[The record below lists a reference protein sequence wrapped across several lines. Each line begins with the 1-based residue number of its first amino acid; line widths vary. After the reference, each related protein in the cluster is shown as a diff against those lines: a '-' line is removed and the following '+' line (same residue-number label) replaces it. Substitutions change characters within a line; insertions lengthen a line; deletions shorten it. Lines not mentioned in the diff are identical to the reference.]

1 MRRPGRIKASKHC
14 KTLLVFYGIEDLL
27 ETTMGKNNM
36 PAINKRELI
45 HVFQVTADVFY
56 AKFLHCL
63 FVINFSLHFAYVYFS
78 HVITTVF
85 NYCLPFFLRV
95 FSPYYFQPMRVA
107 QGILHFLF

>member
-27 ETTMGKNNM
+27 ETTMGKNYSS
-36 PAINKRELI
+36 PIDQRQLVKF
-45 HVFQVTADVFY
+45 FQVAADVFY
-56 AKFLHCL
+56 AKFLHSF

-107 QGILHFLF
+107 QGILQFLF